1 MSTTIHAPQAPVAES
16 QAAVAEP
23 KVASAPSLLLTVV
36 AIAAIVVG
44 TFSALGGLGGA
55 IYTYRTA
62 AAENITTP
70 ADAAIA
76 EVPVRGPL
84 SMWAQSDI
92 ITHHQL
98 DSTGGLRDSEME
110 RMVPQLDENGEVV
123 LDEAGEPV
131 MVENT
136 ARGSWVTATTLTTV
150 LGLGILSYA
159 FSAFALAVG
168 AIMVGLGLVALKLR
182 KVATA

>member
-1 MSTTIHAPQAPVAES
+1 MSATQTRPVTTP
-16 QAAVAEP
+16 AVELQLRP
-23 KVASAPSLLLTVV
+23 NRLFTLV
-36 AIAAIVVG
+36 AIAAIIVG
-44 TFSALGGLGGA
+44 AFSAIGGIGGA
-55 IYTYRTA
+55 VYTYRTA
-62 AAENITTP
+62 AVENITTP
-70 ADAAIA
+70 DDAVFA

-98 DSTGGLRDSEME
+98 DRTEGLRYAEME
-110 RMVPQLDENGEVV
+110 RMIPQLDENGDVV

-131 MVENT
+131 MVENAARMSWINAT
-136 ARGSWVTATTLTTV
+136 ALTTV

-168 AIMVGLGLVALKLR
+168 TVLIGLGLVVLKLR
-182 KVATA
+182 RDAVAF